1 MRLTLRTMLAYLDE
15 ILEPDDAADIGKKIE
30 ESEFATDLVRRTR
43 DVIRRLRLS
52 APPLVG
58 KGIALDPNTVAEY
71 LDNTLSSERVPDFEK
86 ICLESDV
93 HLAEVAACHQVLTLV
108 LGEPA
113 EIDQASRER
122 MYALASAASQAD
134 RNVAAATV
142 PSAPGPVA
150 PVPGVSAPPVQAPPV
165 AASVAAPPV
174 DTTTVNK
181 RQRPEVPDYLREK
194 RSIFW
199 PLAVALLILASVAA
213 TVGGGLFF
221 FGPPEVQNF
230 IASLGGRENPELP
243 PTGPEQPGGEPA
255 APVPPEQGMPPLDG
269 GPRVPPENGAPT
281 GPGQPE
287 PLPPVVGPTEP
298 STTPPAEGG
307 PAPGKPL
314 EFPKPARVEPPVEG
328 GPPAPLPSDSPLPR
342 LPGDPTAVGPAPV
355 GPATAGPGTVPP
367 PVVPPLPGQGTEIPP
382 LDSPRVATLPKTPGI
397 EPAVGPAPETAPAS
411 EGLGR
416 YLTGQDVLLRYDRN
430 DGTWR
435 RLPAN
440 ANVFAGD
447 FLLALPTYSPSV
459 SLSNGVVVRPI
470 GPVQFEL
477 QKRDANGVPSVI
489 IDYGRVVFMTVG
501 KGAQVN
507 VSMGAQ
513 AGGQLTFGD
522 TDSIA
527 AVEVRRMLPFGQNP
541 ETGQTALA
549 AEVYAASGQIGW
561 ADANGETP
569 LKAPAA
575 KIVAAIPGVP
585 TPAAGEIPKW
595 ISGDTLSDIEKR
607 GTRDLEML
615 ITTDRPVTL
624 ALKEQ
629 AESRRLEVRSLA
641 IRCSAYVNQFDPFVS
656 ALNDAEQRG
665 NWNSQIDTLR
675 SALARGPEVAAAVR
689 ATFEKQR
696 GEEGN
701 ELYRMLWGY
710 SADQVPAEG
719 FKLVRGLDHKS
730 LDYRVL
736 SFWNLQSLSGNSF
749 AYKPADLPVKRAP
762 AVLKW
767 KERLEE
773 GKLLAPV
780 APPAAPAKSAA
791 APPAAPPGTPP
802 VAPQPGPVPAPQ
814 PQ

>member
-43 DVIRRLRLS
+43 DCIRRLRLG

-122 MYALASAASQAD
+122 MYALAKAVAASDQ
-134 RNVAAATV
+134 AAAAAASTV
-142 PSAPGPVA
+142 P
-150 PVPGVSAPPVQAPPV
+150 VPPSPEVTAPPVQAPPV
-165 AASVAAPPV
+165 AAAVTAAPV
-174 DTTTVNK
+174 ANSAAIK
-181 RQRPEVPDYLREK
+181 RQRPEVPDYLRER

-199 PLAVALLILASVAA
+199 PLATAVLILICVAGA
-213 TVGGGLFF
+213 VAGGLFL
-221 FGPPEVQNF
+221 FGPPEVKNYL
-230 IASLGGRENPELP
+230 ASLGAGGNADGPPVLPEVPTVEPGTPLPPQPELP
-243 PTGPEQPGGEPA
+243 PVSEAPA
-255 APVPPEQGMPPLDG
+255 DTA
-269 GPRVPPENGAPT
+269 R
-281 GPGQPE
+281 PE
-287 PLPPVVGPTEP
+287 PLPPVGGPTEP
-298 STTPPAEGG
+298 ATTPPAESG
-307 PAPGKPL
+307 PGPTKPL
-314 EFPKPARVEPPVEG
+314 EFPKAGRVEPPVEG
-328 GPPAPLPSDSPLPR
+328 GPPAPVPSDNPIPKSPVGEPA
-342 LPGDPTAVGPAPV
+342 TATVGPAV
-355 GPATAGPGTVPP
+355 VP
-367 PVVPPLPGQGTEIPP
+367 PVVPPLTGQGTEILPSDVP
-382 LDSPRVATLPKTPGI
+382 KVATLPKPPGAD
-397 EPAVGPAPETAPAS
+397 PVVGPAPEPAPAV
-411 EGLGR
+411 EGMGR

-430 DGTWR
+430 DASWR

-459 SLSNGVVVRPI
+459 SLSNGVVVQPI

-477 QKRDANGVPSVI
+477 QKPDGDGVPGVI
-489 IDYGRVVFMTVG
+489 VDYGRVVFMTVG
-501 KGAQVN
+501 KGAQVR
-507 VSMGAQ
+507 VALGDQ
-513 AGGQLTFGD
+513 AGVLTFGD
-522 TDSIA
+522 ADSKA
-527 AVEVRRMLPFGQNP
+527 AIEVRRMLPFGQNP
-541 ETGQTALA
+541 ETGQSAVA

-561 ADANGETP
+561 TDEKGDTP
-569 LKAPAA
+569 LRAPAA
-575 KIVAAIPGVP
+575 MIVASIPGIP
-585 TPAAGEIPKW
+585 TPAANEIPKW
-595 ISGDTLSDIEKR
+595 IAGDTLSDIERR

-615 ITTDRPVTL
+615 ITVDRPVTL
-624 ALKEQ
+624 TLKEQ
-629 AESRRLEVRSLA
+629 AESRRLEVRTLA

-656 ALNDAEQRG
+656 ALNDAEQKA
-665 NWNSQIDTLR
+665 NWNNQIDTLR
-675 SALARGPEVAAAVR
+675 SALTRGPEVAAAVR

-696 GEEGN
+696 GDEGN

-719 FKLVRGLDHKS
+719 AGLVRGLDHKA

-736 SFWNLQSLSGNSF
+736 SFWNLQTLSGSSF

-762 AVLKW
+762 AILKW

-773 GKLLAPV
+773 GKLLTPV
-780 APPAAPAKSAA
+780 APPAVPAKPPVAPS
-791 APPAAPPGTPP
+791 PPA
-802 VAPQPGPVPAPQ
+802 APQPGPVINPQ
-814 PQ
+814 P